1 MNTDLKNDI
10 MSRLQKGEDIE
21 NIAQEF
27 SDIINQANA
36 QYVNDQKAAEDK
48 KKAAQ
53 HRKAVA
59 LKAFIDSISEIGA
72 AWGYQKEVDE
82 ALEDITAEDIDDMVK
97 DLDKF
102 MPMVLQYISL
112 FDALTDARQLT
123 AEKTK
128 DTEAEA
134 PKEAINHFLDLWVR

>member
-1 MNTDLKNDI
+1 

-21 NIAQEF
+21 DIAQEF
-27 SDIINQANA
+27 SDIINQANT

-48 KKAAQ
+48 KKAVQ

-59 LKAFIDSISEIGA
+59 LNAFIDALSEIGA
-72 AWGYQKEVDE
+72 AWGYQEEVDE
-82 ALEDITAEDIDDMVK
+82 ALKDITTEDINDMVK

-112 FDALTDARQLT
+112 FDALTDTEQST
-123 AEKTK
+123 AEKVK
-128 DTEAEA
+128 DNEAEA
-134 PKEAINHFLDLWVR
+134 PQKAINHFLDLWVR